1 MLAFKAHTEESPIF
15 LTIPPRDI
23 REGYSRLKFKYQF
36 SFFITFDMALEPNQ
50 KERTAANSPCV
61 FSFQIL
67 SIICGSIK
75 LKITDT
81 STPTNIKK
89 KKYVI
94 TGLTEARRDE
104 MNGLV
109 VFKL

>member
-1 MLAFKAHTEESPIF
+1 MLAFKARTEESPIF

-36 SFFITFDMALEPNQ
+36 SFFITFDIALDPNQ

-67 SIICGSIK
+67 SIISGSTR

-81 STPTNIKK
+81 STPTNMKK
-89 KKYVI
+89 KKYVM
-94 TGLTEARRDE
+94 TGLTEDRSADI
-104 MNGLV
+104 NGLV